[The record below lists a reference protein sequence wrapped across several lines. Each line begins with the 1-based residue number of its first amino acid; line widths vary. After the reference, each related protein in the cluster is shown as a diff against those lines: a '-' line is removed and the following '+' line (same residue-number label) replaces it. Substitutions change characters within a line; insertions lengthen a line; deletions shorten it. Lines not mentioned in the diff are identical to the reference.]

1 MKKINTSFIALT
13 GITAAVYMAATLAI
27 APMGFEAVQFRLS
40 EVMTLL
46 AWVNPS
52 FVPGL
57 VLGCAMANMFSPL
70 GIFDVV
76 FGTFHTFCSV
86 MMMTKTKNMYVASL
100 WPTVFSFIIGFELY
114 VVEKAPFAACTFS
127 VMLGEFI
134 CISLIGCVIFTFIRK
149 NEHIMSELQKY

>member
-1 MKKINTSFIALT
+1 MKKTRFIALT

-27 APMGFEAVQFRLS
+27 APMGFEAVQFRIS
-40 EVMTLL
+40 EVLTLL

-57 VLGCAMANMFSPL
+57 VLGCAMANLFSPL
-70 GIFDVV
+70 GIFDLV
-76 FGTFHTFCSV
+76 FGTFHTLCST
-86 MMMTKTKNMYVASL
+86 MLMTKTKNMYLASL
-100 WPTVFSFIIGFELY
+100 WPTILSFIIGLELY
-114 VVEKAPFAACTFS
+114 IVERAPFVASTVS